1 MEGRGVEASVGALS
15 PSAGREGVLRHGIG
29 YFESDE

>member
-1 MEGRGVEASVGALS
+1 MEGRGVKASVGALS
-15 PSAGREGVLRHGIG
+15 PSAGLEGVLDHCIV